1 MKKEIIIN
9 SSPTETR
16 IGILEDG
23 QLVELFVERPENER
37 MVGDIYK
44 GRVENVV
51 DAVQAA
57 FVDLGLELNGFLPF
71 SEVGEN
77 VHEFSALAE
86 RVEDEEAPPR
96 RPGRRR
102 RRPQTHSRNTSL
114 KKNQEILVQITKEPI
129 GSKGSRLTTA
139 ISLPGRFLVL
149 VPHNNTVG
157 ISRKISDP
165 AERRRLRMLAKSLR
179 PDGFGLI
186 IRTVAM
192 GKDVQTIKSDMDNL
206 LRTWARVEERSKIE
220 KAPSL
225 IHKDMG
231 ITSSVIRDLFSPDI
245 NSLVVDSRKLY
256 GEIKRY
262 LKEVS
267 PGLLPKLT
275 LYREKPPIFDTFKIE
290 DEITKSFSRKI
301 WMKSG
306 GHLIFDQTEALF
318 VVDVNSGRSIS
329 QRDHEKNAL
338 QIDLESAREIARQL
352 RLRDIGGIIVI
363 DFIDLQKDQ
372 NRKRLV
378 SEFRREL
385 HKDRAAFDLLP
396 MNDFGLVSL
405 TRERV
410 RPSLLY
416 RYSEA
421 CPRCGGLGRIP
432 AKSTIITQIERRIQ
446 HLKSKSRQRR
456 FVLYVHPDLVGYLTS
471 GLKSRIRQLMLK
483 HLITIKVRPA
493 EDLKDEDFKLLSPR
507 ESRERSGMQAVETEK
522 QR

>member
-9 SSPTETR
+9 SSSTETR
-16 IGILEDG
+16 IGILEDD

-57 FVDLGLELNGFLPF
+57 FVQLGLDLNGFLPF

-77 VHEFSALAE
+77 VHEFSALSE
-86 RVEDEEAPPR
+86 RVEDEESSK
-96 RPGRRR
+96 RPRRR
-102 RRPQTHSRNTSL
+102 RQRPHSQSRNTSL
-114 KKNQEILVQITKEPI
+114 KKSQEILVQITKEPI
-129 GSKGSRLTTA
+129 GTKGARVTTA

-149 VPHNNTVG
+149 VPHNNTIG
-157 ISRKISDP
+157 ISRKISDHN
-165 AERRRLRMLAKSLR
+165 ERRRLRMLAKSLR

-186 IRTVAM
+186 IRTVAV
-192 GKDVQTIKSDMDNL
+192 GKDAQTIKADMDSQLKN
-206 LRTWARVEERSKIE
+206 WARIEERAKVE
-220 KAPSL
+220 KAPCL

-245 NSLVVDSRKLY
+245 NSLVVDSRRLY
-256 GEIKRY
+256 GEIKKY
-262 LKEVS
+262 LKEVA

-275 LYREKPPIFDTFKIE
+275 LYRERPPIFDAYKIE
-290 DEITKSFSRKI
+290 DEITKSFTRKI

-306 GHLIFDQTEALF
+306 GHLIFDQTEALV
-318 VVDVNSGRSIS
+318 VVDVNSGRSVS

-338 QIDLESAREIARQL
+338 QIDLEASREIARQL

-363 DFIDLQKDQ
+363 DFIDLEKDQ

-416 RYSEA
+416 RYSEP
-421 CPRCGGLGRIP
+421 CPRCGGVGRIP
-432 AKSTIITQIERRIQ
+432 AKSTIITHIERRIQ
-446 HLKSKSRQRR
+446 HLRSTSHHRR

-471 GLKSRIRQLMLK
+471 GLRSRIRQLMLK
-483 HLITIKVRPA
+483 YLVTIKVRPA
-493 EDLKDEDFKLLSPR
+493 EDLRDEDFQLLLPKEDRRRTDPS
-507 ESRERSGMQAVETEK
+507 EK
-522 QR
+522 